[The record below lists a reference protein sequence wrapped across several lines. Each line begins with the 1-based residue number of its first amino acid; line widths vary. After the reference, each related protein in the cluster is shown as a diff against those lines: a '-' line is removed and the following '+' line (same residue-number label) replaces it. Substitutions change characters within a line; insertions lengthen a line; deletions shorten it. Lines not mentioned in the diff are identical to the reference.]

1 MPFGLRQR
9 VQAPVFEALNAQ
21 TPHSCHRARRP
32 YPGAEKVHPA
42 PPSQRAGLPK
52 KSVARKVG
60 LHGFLENF
68 RENPGATML
77 RYDRIPL
84 RQAGAELRASYG
96 QLGSYT
102 YERCYRAIADG
113 RLTAVAEGRR
123 LFI

>member
-1 MPFGLRQR
+1 
-9 VQAPVFEALNAQ
+9 
-21 TPHSCHRARRP
+21 
-32 YPGAEKVHPA
+32 
-42 PPSQRAGLPK
+42 
-52 KSVARKVG
+52 
-60 LHGFLENF
+60 
-68 RENPGATML
+68 ML

-123 LFI
+123 LFIERQQMPEIARLFGIMPATTNDVA